1 MKRIIG
7 IDPSINHTG
16 YGIIMIDADTDQIT
30 LDDSGVIRTD
40 KDGGGGRL
48 GELAEMLN
56 SVFDL
61 TVFDK
66 ESFAV
71 IEWPT
76 FEDSPRGR
84 NLARKGYNKLCA
96 ATGVAI
102 AVAETHGVR
111 YALVTAKQWKGETP
125 KPSIKARVE
134 EVLFTPTQGINE
146 IEWEREDEWEALGIA
161 LWANAH
167 FDDLL
172 IF

>member
-16 YGIIMIDADTDQIT
+16 YGIIMVDADTDKIT
-30 LDDSGVIRTD
+30 LDVSGVIRTD

-56 SVFDL
+56 SVFQMQSWDA
-61 TVFDK
+61 
-66 ESFAV
+66 ESLAV

-102 AVAETHGVR
+102 AVAETHGVA
-111 YALVTAKQWKGETP
+111 YTLVTAKQWKGETP
-125 KPSIKARVE
+125 KPQIRERVE
-134 EVLFTPTQGINE
+134 EVLFTGAQRVKGV
-146 IEWEREDEWEALGIA
+146 EWEREDEWEALGIA

-167 FDDLL
+167 FDGLL

>member
-16 YGIIMIDADTDQIT
+16 YGIIMIDADTDKIT
-30 LDDSGVIRTD
+30 LDVSGVIRTD
-40 KDGGGGRL
+40 KNGGGGRL

-56 SVFDL
+56 SVFQMQSW
-61 TVFDK
+61 DK
-66 ESFAV
+66 ESLCV
-71 IEWPT
+71 VEWPT

-84 NLARKGYNKLCA
+84 NLARTGFNKLCA

-102 AVAETHGVR
+102 AVAETHGVPFT
-111 YALVTAKQWKGETP
+111 LVTAKQWKGETP
-125 KPSIKARVE
+125 KPSIKERVE
-134 EVLFTPTQGINE
+134 EVLFTPTQRINE

-161 LWANAH
+161 LWANKH